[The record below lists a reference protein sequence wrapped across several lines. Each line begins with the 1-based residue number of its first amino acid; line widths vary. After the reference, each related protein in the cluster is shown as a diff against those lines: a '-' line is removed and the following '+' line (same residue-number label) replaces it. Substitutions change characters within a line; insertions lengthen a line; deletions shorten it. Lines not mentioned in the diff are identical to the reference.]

1 MSEITPDAQVSVEMN
16 RLRGR
21 LAGLVESWGLD
32 DKRERAMI
40 ATLKSLSYDSERV
53 LKELVTDE
61 E

>member
-1 MSEITPDAQVSVEMN
+1 MAEDAGAVVSTEMN

-32 DKRERAMI
+32 EKRERAMI

-53 LKELVTDE
+53 LKELVDR
-61 E
+61 